1 MSEAENFASN
11 WLALQQWNMSRMQLA
26 LYLGLFRREGLE
38 LDAEQ
43 QEMLAVIKQQEAEI
57 LALIWG
63 ENK

>member
-1 MSEAENFASN
+1 MSETEVFLSN
-11 WLALQQWNMSRMQLA
+11 WAALQRWNMARLQTA
-26 LYLGLFRREGLE
+26 FYLGLFRREGLE

-43 QEMLAVIKQQEAEI
+43 QELLAIMKQQEAEI